1 MFDWNLLLL
10 LNRCEFVLQLQSNE
24 MAKQRYKFVV
34 LSHEL
39 TYLSNTIQN
48 EKDAPQKTKSPVCWS
63 SRVAQWVR

>member
-1 MFDWNLLLL
+1 M
-10 LNRCEFVLQLQSNE
+10 LQLQSNE

-48 EKDAPQKTKSPVCWS
+48 EKEATQKTKSPVCWS
-63 SRVAQWVR
+63 FRVAQ